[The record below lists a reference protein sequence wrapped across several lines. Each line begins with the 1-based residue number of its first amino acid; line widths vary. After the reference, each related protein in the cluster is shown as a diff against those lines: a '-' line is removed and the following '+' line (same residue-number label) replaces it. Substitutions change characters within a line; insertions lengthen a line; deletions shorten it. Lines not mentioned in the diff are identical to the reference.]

1 MLNTIIASM
10 FLFSSFVHGSE
21 YIELSLGPH
30 YANYGLR
37 QNEEEVKNQWN
48 LGGEIALYNFVP
60 NIGIKIRGTKLE
72 YDVPFDGYNWIYEYT
87 PLSFCTSFNLLPFL
101 KVQWLKLSLETGVG
115 FYLWKALDENGA
127 VVEYLPDHTIEERD
141 IGFVAGFTVQLRPLQ
156 FVGLEFASRYHY
168 IASAEIYKYGFDDK
182 DDTIWENGIG
192 VKIIIP
198 LLRR

>member
-87 PLSFCTSFNLLPFL
+87 RLLSIFLIIQLKREILDLL
-101 KVQWLKLSLETGVG
+101 QDSQ
-115 FYLWKALDENGA
+115 Y
-127 VVEYLPDHTIEERD
+127 
-141 IGFVAGFTVQLRPLQ
+141 
-156 FVGLEFASRYHY
+156 S
-168 IASAEIYKYGFDDK
+168 
-182 DDTIWENGIG
+182 
-192 VKIIIP
+192 
-198 LLRR
+198 